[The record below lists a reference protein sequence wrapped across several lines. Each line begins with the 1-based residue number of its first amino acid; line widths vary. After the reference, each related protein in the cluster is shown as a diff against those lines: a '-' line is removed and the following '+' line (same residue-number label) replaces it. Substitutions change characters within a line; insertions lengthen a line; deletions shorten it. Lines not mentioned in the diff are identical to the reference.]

1 MSRFSMEI
9 PTLSDTLYDLPVT
22 MTTVEHSK
30 AKLAKLRR
38 HDRRKFQGV
47 VRVVWNDSRGL
58 PRSLPAQ
65 CLDLSAEGARL
76 ETDVPV
82 PARASIALLSAR
94 YGALGNASVRYCTRD
109 GLKYSVG
116 VEFTTPL
123 SLAGPGRKRCLDDAP
138 GQA

>member
-1 MSRFSMEI
+1 
-9 PTLSDTLYDLPVT
+9 
-22 MTTVEHSK
+22 MTTAAHPK
-30 AKLAKLRR
+30 ARLRR
-38 HDRRKFQGV
+38 NDRRKFQGV
-47 VRVVWNDSRGL
+47 VRLLWKDAHGL
-58 PRSLPAQ
+58 PKSLHAQ

-76 ETDVPV
+76 ETDLPV
-82 PARASIALLSAR
+82 PARASIALVSTQ

-138 GQA
+138 VQA

>member
-1 MSRFSMEI
+1 M
-9 PTLSDTLYDLPVT
+9 PAP
-22 MTTVEHSK
+22 EHSM
-30 AKLAKLRR
+30 AKLRR
-38 HDRRKFQGV
+38 HPRRSFQGV
-47 VRVVWNDSRGL
+47 LRVVWKDPQGL
-58 PRSLPAQ
+58 AKSLPAQ

-138 GQA
+138 IEA

>member
-1 MSRFSMEI
+1 
-9 PTLSDTLYDLPVT
+9 
-22 MTTVEHSK
+22 MTTPEHSK
-30 AKLAKLRR
+30 AKLRR
-38 HDRRKFQGV
+38 HQRRRFQGV
-47 VRVVWNDSRGL
+47 VRVLWNDPAGRQK
-58 PRSLPAQ
+58 SLPAQ

-82 PARASIALLSAR
+82 PARASVALLSAQ
-94 YGALGNASVRYCTRD
+94 YGSLGNASVRYCTRD

-138 GQA
+138 LQA

>member
-1 MSRFSMEI
+1 MTI
-9 PTLSDTLYDLPVT
+9 PKHSD
-22 MTTVEHSK
+22 
-30 AKLAKLRR
+30 AKLSKLRR
-38 HDRRKFQGV
+38 HDRRRFQGV
-47 VRVVWNDSRGL
+47 VRVLWNDPQGL
-58 PRSLPAQ
+58 PKSLPAQ

-138 GQA
+138 VQA